1 MGHTYNYANDYLFT
15 QSPISYNNHR
25 KKLNQHKKGVIE
37 SLISPTLF
45 NNNPLTSWDWLAHKK
60 A

>member
-45 NNNPLTSWDWLAHKK
+45 NNNPLTSWDWLA
-60 A
+60 